1 VPDDSSI
8 VSSRQIGCYESTFE
22 GHTFRIILSGF
33 IGRIDDWSKRR
44 LGLEIENA
52 IDELGINLIN

>member
-1 VPDDSSI
+1 MPDDPSIISSK
-8 VSSRQIGCYESTFE
+8 QIGCYESTFE
-22 GHTFRIILSGF
+22 NHTFKIILSGF

-52 IDELGINLIN
+52 IDELGINF